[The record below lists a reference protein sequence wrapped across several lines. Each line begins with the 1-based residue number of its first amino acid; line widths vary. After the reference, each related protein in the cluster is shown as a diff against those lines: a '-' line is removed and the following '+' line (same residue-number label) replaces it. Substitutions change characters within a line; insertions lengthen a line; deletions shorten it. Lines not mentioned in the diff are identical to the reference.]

1 MYRVIPFNKYK
12 YYFLIC
18 INILLKNLTGKT
30 TVNISLNAEWPQRN
44 RLISCGHK
52 QIENTNKILQL
63 AQKPKYGRW
72 RNALRREL

>member
-30 TVNISLNAEWPQRN
+30 TVNISLNAE
-44 RLISCGHK
+44 
-52 QIENTNKILQL
+52 
-63 AQKPKYGRW
+63 
-72 RNALRREL
+72 